1 MMPLGEQL
9 HLGEGIFGISRCVVR
24 ADGGEADAL
33 LHQHARI
40 GDKAVDHGFDVRA
53 MIADEDDHRALL
65 AGDVGE
71 RVGLAI
77 GGGKPERRRRRFED
91 DLLRRGGHCGVSLS
105 LRCFRRWTLAR
116 YCQKTAPAAIAV
128 ARAMVYDRGPAPET
142 APQHEGERQVAEIE
156 QVELERQRNQ
166 LDADVRKLVEKY
178 RAIFDWDVPD
188 IDQNAADRLILA
200 EIRKALE
207 NIEKN
212 LFG

>member
-1 MMPLGEQL
+1 
-9 HLGEGIFGISRCVVR
+9 
-24 ADGGEADAL
+24 
-33 LHQHARI
+33 
-40 GDKAVDHGFDVRA
+40 
-53 MIADEDDHRALL
+53 
-65 AGDVGE
+65 
-71 RVGLAI
+71 
-77 GGGKPERRRRRFED
+77 
-91 DLLRRGGHCGVSLS
+91 
-105 LRCFRRWTLAR
+105 
-116 YCQKTAPAAIAV
+116 
-128 ARAMVYDRGPAPET
+128 MVYDRGPAPET